1 MMRKK
6 NKVKLGFTTIQHD
19 PRIRHN
25 LSNNEYCI
33 ADAIYHLSHNPD
45 SIAIG
50 WCFARREKLGEFFG
64 LSRRTVINAIKKL
77 KEKKLVEVD
86 VETNYLR
93 TTKKWYQDFIL
104 FQLQEKD
111 KNIDVK

>member
-1 MMRKK
+1 MSKK
-6 NKVKLGFTTIQHD
+6 TQIKLGFTTIQHD

-50 WCFARREKLGEFFG
+50 WCFARREKLGNFFG
-64 LSRRTVINAIKKL
+64 LSRRTVISAIKKL
-77 KEKKLVEVD
+77 KEKNLVEID
-86 VETNYLR
+86 EETKYVR

-104 FQLQEKD
+104 FKLD
-111 KNIDVK
+111 KK